1 MCCGSSSADSGV
13 INVFGTDITKIDTNE
28 LNEIRVRIGFLFKR
42 SIIRF
47 HERTRKFG
55 IHTQGCIKE
64 LSSEEVEN
72 QIKEILENVG

>member
-55 IHTQGCIKE
+55 IHTQGMHKRIHRQKK
-64 LSSEEVEN
+64 LK
-72 QIKEILENVG
+72 IR